1 MAIEDVIE
9 AAAAHYRALR
19 EDAMR
24 LELPWLRTLCLEGPD
39 TRSFLQGLATQD
51 LARTDPGRGH
61 ATLFATE
68 KGRPVALAWVGFE
81 GDEVAWIVADEVEGG
96 GLLAHF
102 ERFRIMEDVAFEP
115 VPGPVL
121 AFGGPER
128 DRLLLEAAATATGAR
143 PLASSPFSFLA
154 GSDPDVFQTPSASP
168 AAAEAWRVAIG
179 LPRAG
184 IDFGVDR
191 LVTEL
196 EEPGAISTT
205 KGCYVGQEVVARTST
220 RGQVRR
226 SRVGL
231 RFDWAGEGPAPG
243 SGLLTAAGQP
253 AGFLTSAAREPG
265 TARGLAMG
273 YLSTDPAAREGSLLL
288 VQGPATIS
296 VDARPWPLW
305 D

>member
-1 MAIEDVIE
+1 MAIEDVTE
-9 AAAAHYRALR
+9 AATVHYRALR

-24 LELPWLRTLCLEGPD
+24 LELPWLGTLRLAGPD

-61 ATLFATE
+61 TTLFATE

-81 GDEVAWIVADEVEGG
+81 GDEVAWIVADEVERG

-102 ERFRIMEDVAFEP
+102 ERFRIMEEVAFEP
-115 VPGPVL
+115 MHGPVQ

-128 DRLLLEAAATATGAR
+128 DRLLLEAAASAAGAR
-143 PLASSPFSFLA
+143 PLASSPISFLA
-154 GSDPDVFQTPSASP
+154 GSNPYVVPTPSASP
-168 AAAEAWRVAIG
+168 AAVEAWRLAVG
-179 LPRAG
+179 VPRAG
-184 IDFGVDR
+184 IDFGAER

-196 EEPGAISTT
+196 EEPGAISAT

-231 RFDWAGEGPAPG
+231 RFDWADRGPA
-243 SGLLTAAGQP
+243 SGAEVRTAAGQP
-253 AGFLTSAAREPG
+253 AGFVTSAAREPG
-265 TARGLAMG
+265 TRRGLAMG
-273 YLSTDPAAREGSLLL
+273 YLSTDPAVREGSLLV
-288 VQGPATIS
+288 VQGSTTTS
-296 VDARPWPLW
+296 LDARPWPLW

>member
-1 MAIEDVIE
+1 
-9 AAAAHYRALR
+9 
-19 EDAMR
+19 
-24 LELPWLRTLCLEGPD
+24 
-39 TRSFLQGLATQD
+39 
-51 LARTDPGRGH
+51 
-61 ATLFATE
+61 
-68 KGRPVALAWVGFE
+68 
-81 GDEVAWIVADEVEGG
+81 VADEVERG
-96 GLLAHF
+96 GLLGHL
-102 ERFRIMEDVAFEP
+102 ERFRIMEEVAFEP
-115 VPGPVL
+115 VYVPLL

-128 DRLLLEAAATATGAR
+128 DRLLLEAAASAAGAR

-154 GSDPDVFQTPSASP
+154 GSNPDVVQTPSASP
-168 AAAEAWRVAIG
+168 AAVEAWRLAIG
-179 LPRAG
+179 VPRAG
-184 IDFGVDR
+184 IDFGADR

-196 EEPGAISTT
+196 EEPGAISAT

-243 SGLLTAAGQP
+243 AELRTAAGQP
-253 AGFLTSAAREPG
+253 AGFVTSAAREPG